1 MKKIKVIF
9 VIFCIIVI
17 GVFSSIPPL
26 IMGDLVNTRMDVE
39 VYDLNKYGLEAESI
53 TLTTEDDLS
62 IAAWEVKTE
71 EPKAIVILLSGI
83 QNPSVTAF
91 GGYSKM
97 LKDNEYASLLIEMR
111 AHGDSEGDRVS
122 LGMEEYLDVKAG
134 IEYIKSSESYSGVP
148 IVVWGTSMGATTA
161 INAVGQIPEI
171 DGLISCSAYSSWA
184 DVFYDTLIN
193 MGAPPFIAAI
203 EKPFVNVYVGSKYG
217 FDKLKINPLDEI
229 EKLNGRPALIA
240 HSKGDSQ
247 VPFASFERLIDKVGE
262 ENVQVFTRDGDEHFI
277 CYDAYFENPIEDV
290 EFSTAILTFLD
301 GSFTGRESQ

>member
-1 MKKIKVIF
+1 
-9 VIFCIIVI
+9 
-17 GVFSSIPPL
+17 
-26 IMGDLVNTRMDVE
+26 
-39 VYDLNKYGLEAESI
+39 
-53 TLTTEDDLS
+53 
-62 IAAWEVKTE
+62 
-71 EPKAIVILLSGI
+71 
-83 QNPSVTAF
+83 
-91 GGYSKM
+91 
-97 LKDNEYASLLIEMR
+97 
-111 AHGDSEGDRVS
+111 
-122 LGMEEYLDVKAG
+122 
-134 IEYIKSSESYSGVP
+134 
-148 IVVWGTSMGATTA
+148 
-161 INAVGQIPEI
+161 
-171 DGLISCSAYSSWA
+171 
-184 DVFYDTLIN
+184 VFYDTLIN